1 MRIAITA
8 AVLITL
14 CAATAAAELPT
25 VELRIKGQRVVAE
38 IAATEATRT
47 TGLMNR
53 FSLQPDHGMLF
64 VFQAPQALAFWMK
77 NTYMPLSIAFIG
89 ADGRIANI
97 DLADAVSLSPSACL
111 RRVKALEASGIIAGY
126 HAEVSRARAGFG
138 LTVFIGLKVEKHSQ
152 ETSTRVEQALLAIP
166 AIVACYLVSGTSD
179 FLVEAAVPDL
189 AGYEQLLLGQ
199 ILTIPSVIEAQ
210 STFAIRTILSRGPLP
225 MDHWRR

>member
-64 VFQAPQALAFWMK
+64 VFQAPQALEFWMK
-77 NTYMPLSIAFIG
+77 NTYVPLSIAFID

-97 DLADAVSLSPSACL
+97 DDMAP
-111 RRVKALEASGIIAGY
+111 
-126 HAEVSRARAGFG
+126 
-138 LTVFIGLKVEKHSQ
+138 LT
-152 ETSTRVEQALLAIP
+152 ETAHP
-166 AIVACYLVSGTSD
+166 
-179 FLVEAAVPDL
+179 
-189 AGYEQLLLGQ
+189 
-199 ILTIPSVIEAQ
+199 
-210 STFAIRTILSRGPLP
+210 SRGPALYALEMKKGWFAQHDIGAGEP
-225 MDHWRR
+225 VLGLDRAPKATE